1 MGSMMRWIQ
10 SSQKEDS
17 ELSQLIEYMEHR
29 SSPEDPVT
37 AKKIATQAL
46 KGYYLI
52 HRWYSIL

>member
-29 SSPEDPVT
+29 SLPENPVT

-46 KGYYLI
+46 KGY
-52 HRWYSIL
+52 